1 MMARCC
7 ILIAIVCAS
16 SADEAWEWANVFQLD
31 NPTPQYYLW
40 TMQKVDGAY
49 ADAEATF
56 SITPTISMNEEGVHH
71 VETEVL
77 TLWESTVATNVTA
90 WTVLTPNIK
99 YNLVFNDS
107 MPETTFFVQVP
118 TAGPYVITFQ
128 HVPME
133 FELDK
138 HFLKDVNGFD
148 IEGIGETE
156 KRDTAFYNTAL
167 LNTLAANV
175 IRYNH
180 YNHHNYHNHHNHP
193 KPSVYVH
200 NVEHC
205 V

>member
-1 MMARCC
+1 
-7 ILIAIVCAS
+7 
-16 SADEAWEWANVFQLD
+16 VFQLD

-40 TMQKVDGAY
+40 TMQKVDGTY

-156 KRDTAFYNTAL
+156 KRDSAFYNTAL

-175 IRYNH
+175 IR